1 MLNKALLGKLNK
13 VLVGAGVSLCMAACA
28 SAPTQPP
35 ASPAATAAVKADPAC
50 TVYTGSSRILPTQCA
65 AIGNSYNQTDIRTT
79 GATDAHQALLKLD
92 PAITPGAGAASSRAH

>member
-13 VLVGAGVSLCMAACA
+13 VLVGAGVGLCMAACA
-28 SAPTQPP
+28 SAPTQ
-35 ASPAATAAVKADPAC
+35 SPAATAAVKADPAC

-92 PAITPGAGAASSRAH
+92 PAITSGAGAASSQAH